1 MKLITIFFSNKTN
14 LMNNKMSILLIL
26 MLWFNISFSQTLI
39 FENENFIN
47 LSENEV
53 KLNIDN
59 TLYTGTFQ
67 SFTSKKD
74 KKEYLIYSYFS
85 RTIIFSLDRPIGGV
99 EGGVVDLNTVKLI
112 YGNVVDSVINTVNKK
127 GINRLENFVVIHE
140 SFGGEIQVC
149 NERITPL

>member
-26 MLWFNISFSQTLI
+26 TLWFNISFSQTLI

-149 NERITPL
+149 NKRITPS